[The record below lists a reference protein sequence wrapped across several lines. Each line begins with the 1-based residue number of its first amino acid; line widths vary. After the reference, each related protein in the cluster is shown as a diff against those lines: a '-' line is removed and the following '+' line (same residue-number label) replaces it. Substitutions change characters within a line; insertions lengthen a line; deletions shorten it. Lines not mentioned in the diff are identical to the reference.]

1 MATNKKLVS
10 FDSEAFNSKMA
21 EWKKKKELEKHIIEK
36 AKFILEGFR
45 KSEVKPSDL
54 FPSPQL
60 KIYKLIE
67 KVFADQ
73 NPMGLSGKKLAELK
87 DINVTELLSNQ
98 VHQYLK
104 LEKVERPEMDDYSV
118 FATKPEEIERLERCE
133 RFIEAYKTFFKANDL
148 ITIHHMEHIIQATN
162 TRIVRG
168 RDNQLMANPQ
178 YVKDSI

>member
-1 MATNKKLVS
+1 MAATKKLVS

-21 EWKKKKELEKHIIEK
+21 EWKKKKELEKDIIVK
-36 AKFILEGFR
+36 TKFMFGSLDWTL
-45 KSEVKPSDL
+45 KPSDL
-54 FPSPQL
+54 FPSPHL
-60 KIYKLIE
+60 KIHKLIE

-87 DINVTELLSNQ
+87 DIDVTELLSNQ

-118 FATKPEEIERLERCE
+118 FATKPEEIERLEHCE
-133 RFIEAYKTFFKANDL
+133 RFIKAYKDFFKTNDL
-148 ITIHHMEHIIQATN
+148 ITVYHMEQIIQATN
-162 TRIVRG
+162 TRIVRS

-178 YVKDSI
+178 YVKDPI

>member
-10 FDSEAFNSKMA
+10 FHSEAFNSKMA
-21 EWKKKKELEKHIIEK
+21 EWKKKKELEKQIIEK
-36 AKFILEGFR
+36 TKFLLGGERQIKL
-45 KSEVKPSDL
+45 SDL

-87 DINVTELLSNQ
+87 DIDVNELLSNQ
-98 VHQYLK
+98 VYQYLK
-104 LEKVERPEMDDYSV
+104 LEKVKRPEMDDYSV
-118 FATKPEEIERLERCE
+118 FATKPEEIERLEHCE

-178 YVKDSI
+178 YVKDCI

>member
-1 MATNKKLVS
+1 MI
-10 FDSEAFNSKMA
+10 M
-21 EWKKKKELEKHIIEK
+21 
-36 AKFILEGFR
+36 
-45 KSEVKPSDL
+45 
-54 FPSPQL
+54 
-60 KIYKLIE
+60 Y
-67 KVFADQ
+67 
-73 NPMGLSGKKLAELK
+73 
-87 DINVTELLSNQ
+87 
-98 VHQYLK
+98 QYLK
-104 LEKVERPEMDDYSV
+104 LEKVKRPEMDDYSV